1 MSSSWQFIAIYCES
15 LCRCFNLKS
24 LDVNRGMQRQF
35 VFCQWQKG
43 FISSVFLLFF
53 SFANK
58 ISLLPSCISFLVI
71 VLSSFSTTM
80 FLILFFSLC
89 WPLLLPKLIC
99 STSSLSP
106 VTWSHSS
113 SRFDQKEDSS
123 LSHFL
128 PLFLS
133 LSCKPLI
140 VFLIPNKSL
149 LNGDKSS
156 SLHPFPLEDKC
167 PGKEGKSCIDTLGSL
182 TELMVKKNA
191 TLNINEKDNLIKS
204 TRKREGEIE
213 RKG

>member
-80 FLILFFSLC
+80 FLILYFSLC

-99 STSSLSP
+99 STSSLSCHLKSFLFSIWP
-106 VTWSHSS
+106 KGRFISVSFPSSLPFSLSLLQTTHRLSHSKQES
-113 SRFDQKEDSS
+113 IEWRQ
-123 LSHFL
+123 
-128 PLFLS
+128 
-133 LSCKPLI
+133 I
-140 VFLIPNKSL
+140 IIIA
-149 LNGDKSS
+149 SS
-156 SLHPFPLEDKC
+156 S
-167 PGKEGKSCIDTLGSL
+167 SWRQVS
-182 TELMVKKNA
+182 
-191 TLNINEKDNLIKS
+191 
-204 TRKREGEIE
+204 RER
-213 RKG
+213 RKGLHRHIRLVDGTNG